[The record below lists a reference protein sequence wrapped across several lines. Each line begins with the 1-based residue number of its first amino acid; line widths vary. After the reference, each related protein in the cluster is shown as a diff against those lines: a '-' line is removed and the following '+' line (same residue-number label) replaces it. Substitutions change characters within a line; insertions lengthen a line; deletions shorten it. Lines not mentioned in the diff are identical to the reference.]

1 MFILSNCRIMTL
13 PNHYFCEIKRKK
25 TMLPM
30 KMISRFIAVFLFV
43 LSISAQAQVGINS
56 TGANSDGSAMLD
68 VSGANK
74 GLLQPWIALTV
85 CLMTEEGTD

>member
-1 MFILSNCRIMTL
+1 MTMTRSL
-13 PNHYFCEIKRKK
+13 
-25 TMLPM
+25 
-30 KMISRFIAVFLFV
+30 IAVFLLAV
-43 LSISAQAQVGINS
+43 SISAQSQVGINS